1 MIGVSTD
8 ILLYNVYFFQ
18 CAGVETYLPPV
29 LKGEDTEKCRMFA
42 DSAHYLTNVPYP
54 TQMSSS
60 VPLVRPFVISQMAL
74 LTTSICQSAYR
85 LPYAF
90 TRTLCEILRYIDFF
104 MTLWK
109 V

>member
-60 VPLVRPFVISQMAL
+60 VPLVSHFFHKSNGAFNDIDLSERLS
-74 LTTSICQSAYR
+74 SAIR
-85 LPYAF
+85 LHQD
-90 TRTLCEILRYIDFF
+90 I
-104 MTLWK
+104 